1 MLTAQMSDNLPEASL
16 PNYLSNDWC
25 KIFQNGTYMCDQWCT
40 KTEVKKR
47 FRFQKLFSWTIPG
60 FCIVIALM
68 YMPLPEA
75 ENVTDIEGYNFF
87 CFVGKLPAQL
97 VSQTSFFLLLDQ
109 LGVNL
114 SWKSQLLQF
123 VIFTVLFVVVAA
135 ISEVNRIPTASYFGM
150 FICCCCGMR
159 VCVCVCVCVFFFFS
173 VCVCVCV
180 CVCCMCVCFNRLI
193 FVITFCCRQRSNSNI
208 DLEPRVF
215 SISCVANCWI

>member
-1 MLTAQMSDNLPEASL
+1 MNEPMLTAQMSDNLPEASL

-97 VSQTSFFLLLDQ
+97 VSQTSFFFAPRSIGGESLLE
-109 LGVNL
+109 
-114 SWKSQLLQF
+114 KSIAPVCYIHSF
-123 VIFTVLFVVVAA
+123 IRGC
-135 ISEVNRIPTASYFGM
+135 SSY
-150 FICCCCGMR
+150 I
-159 VCVCVCVCVFFFFS
+159 
-173 VCVCVCV
+173 
-180 CVCCMCVCFNRLI
+180 
-193 FVITFCCRQRSNSNI
+193 
-208 DLEPRVF
+208 
-215 SISCVANCWI
+215 